1 MVETEKEKMRK
12 TNMFAALAVSILSA
26 FFGTTAAG
34 QEEFPFRVNKVSDR
48 VTVFQAR
55 NYMEDACVTVI
66 TTKKGLIIVDTGGY
80 PTLAERYKRKIK
92 DVLGRDDFLYV
103 INTHD
108 HIDHTGGNQAF
119 AGAVIVGHENAVPV
133 IKRMSAD
140 KDQLYTPWRNAIYR
154 GEMALKAMDPKSEKA
169 LSQAELVRW
178 FQELIGDQGRFIP
191 TPPTKT
197 FSDRLTLQVDDLNL
211 KLYYFGRAHS
221 DNDILIHVPELGVLF
236 VGDLFNSSRLS
247 ALISPELSPEVP
259 RGLKVLGEVLKNKG
273 DIQTVIGGHAHI
285 FSLEWMTLQYRYM
298 RDLWEAITSAKKD
311 GMNLQAFQ
319 EKNALDKKFAYAQKF
334 FDLNSREVRDGHQS
348 NVEKFWRVGQK
359 SAAKDIE
366 QTLDALGVEAARK
379 RFEKLRSKE
388 VEAFYLDERE
398 MNALGYRLMQNGK
411 MPEAIA
417 VFEMNTVAFPQ
428 SWNVWDSLAEAH
440 MNSGDNEKAEI
451 YYEKSLGLNPDNING
466 KNNLSQLRGYKSD
479 AQGETKE
486 AAGFKPGDKTGLQG
500 PYLGQTPP
508 GLKPKVFA
516 PGIVST
522 AGNFEFAITFSPDGK
537 EVYFTRR
544 PDGGG
549 QNTIMMSHWEKDGWS
564 APEEA
569 AFCKGFPSNEPHV
582 TPDGNRLYFGCNRQ
596 QPGADRAEYGIWV
609 TERTT
614 GGGWG
619 EPRYHGPGMYV
630 SAGRKGHLYMTDV
643 TMVAGGGLIRYPFA
657 GGTFGRPEKL
667 PTLLNEPTPIAH
679 GFIAADESFL
689 VFDSYN
695 RPGGQGGEGD
705 LWVSFKKVDGTW
717 AEPANLG
724 DTVNT
729 PATNFCP
736 SLSPDGK
743 FLFFSTCRDITWVSA
758 EVIERLR
765 PKEVGPAQAAF
776 DPQKKYPAE
785 ALKEDLKVLWDMLE
799 EGHGGFDR
807 YTPASM
813 LKKSFDEAMKG
824 LTGPL
829 TEFDFYLRLLPLI
842 AEVKDGHTRAQ
853 ISPPA
858 GAFLDDQPI
867 VIPVG
872 LRFLGGKACIFRNLS
887 EDRGIQEGA
896 ELLTINAMPVG
907 EILSKLLPLIPNDA
921 GIQTRKLRQ
930 LEYPATFG
938 RLFALRFGRPD
949 SYRIRLRLYQSKDV
963 QEITVPGIKGKDV
976 VRILYERYPD
986 AATRRPLYELS
997 FRGTAA
1003 ILTIRGFGDDPG
1015 KGSLPYPE
1023 FLNNAF
1029 RTLEEKKTP
1038 NLIIDLRGN
1047 GGGRDEYGKLL
1058 FAHVMDR
1065 PFLYYKAL
1073 ETKKD
1078 HYDLFRFTDESP
1090 KDVEDLAKQVK
1101 QNGRGW
1107 FDVLA
1112 HPNSGL
1118 QQPENPGFIG
1128 RVAILLDGLSFSATG
1143 ETTSLFHFYKKA
1155 VFFGEECGAGYYGN
1169 TSGFMV
1175 MATLPNTRIQIRIPL
1190 VLYTVAVDGYPK
1202 DRGIVPE
1209 VPVSP
1214 TIEDL
1219 LTGRDPV
1226 LERALQYLEKKEI
1239 QPGRRIP

>member
-1 MVETEKEKMRK
+1 MRK
-12 TNMFAALAVSILSA
+12 KNMFVAIAISALSA
-26 FFGTTAAG
+26 LFGTAAVG
-34 QEEFPFRVNKVSDR
+34 QEEFPFRVNRVSER
-48 VTVFQAR
+48 VTVFQAW
-55 NYMEDACVTVI
+55 NHMEDACVTVI

-119 AGAVIVGHENAVPV
+119 AGAVIVGQENAVPA
-133 IKRMSAD
+133 IKRMTAD
-140 KDQLYTPWRNAIYR
+140 KDQLYAPWRNAIYR
-154 GEMALKAMDPKSEKA
+154 GEMELKVMDPKSKEA

-178 FQELIGDQGRFIP
+178 FQELVGDQGRFIP
-191 TPPTKT
+191 TPPAKT
-197 FSDRLTLQVDDLNL
+197 FSNRLTLQVDDLNL

-221 DNDILIHVPELGVLF
+221 DNDILIHIPELGVLF
-236 VGDLFNSSRLS
+236 VGDLFQSTRLS
-247 ALISPELSPEVP
+247 ALSSPELSPDVP

-273 DIQTVIGGHAHI
+273 DIQAVIGGHARI
-285 FSLEWMTLQYRYM
+285 FSFEWMTVQYHYM
-298 RDLWEAITSAKKD
+298 RDLWEAVKSAKKD

-319 EKNALDKKFAYAQKF
+319 EQDALDKKFAYVQKY

-348 NVEKFWRVGQK
+348 NVQKFWRAGQK
-359 SAAKDIE
+359 SVAKDIE
-366 QTLDALGVEAARK
+366 QALDRSGIEAASK
-379 RFEKLRSKE
+379 RFEKLRGKDAVS
-388 VEAFYLDERE
+388 FYLDERE
-398 MNALGYRLMQNGK
+398 MNALGYRLMQSGK
-411 MPEAIA
+411 MPEAKA

-428 SWNVWDSLAEAH
+428 SWNVWDSFAEACL
-440 MNSGDNEKAEI
+440 NSGDNERAET
-451 YYEKSLGLNPDNING
+451 YYEKSIGLNPDNVSG
-466 KNNLSQLRGYKSD
+466 KNNLSGLRGHRLD

-508 GLKPKVFA
+508 GLEPKVFA

-522 AGNFEFAITFSPDGK
+522 AGNLEFAITFSPDGK
-537 EVYFTRR
+537 EAYFTRR
-544 PDGGG
+544 RNGGG
-549 QNTIMMSHWEKDGWS
+549 QNTIMVTRWEKDGWS

-569 AFCKGFPSNEPHV
+569 AFCKGFPTNEPHV
-582 TPDGNRLYFGCNRQ
+582 TPDGNKLYFGCQRQ
-596 QPGADRAEYGIWV
+596 RPGADRADYGIWV
-609 TERTT
+609 TERTA

-630 SAGRKGHLYMTDV
+630 SASRTGDLYMTDISNS
-643 TMVAGGGLIRYPFA
+643 AGEGIVRYPFV
-657 GGTFGRPEKL
+657 GGMFGQPEKL
-667 PTLLNEPTPIAH
+667 GGGVNAPRNGDHA
-679 GFIAADESFL
+679 FIAPDENL
-689 VFDSYN
+689 IVFDSYF

-705 LWVSFKKVDGTW
+705 LWVCFKKPDGIWTD
-717 AEPANLG
+717 ALNLG
-724 DTVNT
+724 DKINT

-743 FLFFSTCRDITWVSA
+743 FLFFSTCRDIAWVSA
-758 EVIERLR
+758 EVVERLR
-765 PKEVGPAQAAF
+765 PKEAGPAPVAF
-776 DPQKKYPAE
+776 DPRKTYPAE
-785 ALKEDLKVLWDMLE
+785 VLKEDLKILWNMLN

-807 YTPASM
+807 YTPASV
-813 LKKSFDEAMKG
+813 LKKSFDEAMNG

-829 TEFDFYLRLLPLI
+829 TELDFYLRLLPLI

-853 ISPPA
+853 VSSPA
-858 GAFLDDQPI
+858 GSFLDDQPI

-872 LRFLGGKACIFRNLS
+872 LRFLGGKAYVFRNLS

-921 GIQTRKLRQ
+921 GIRTRKLRQ

-938 RLFALRFGRPD
+938 RLLALRFGRPD
-949 SYRIRLRLYQSKDV
+949 SYRLRLRLYQNRDV

-986 AATRRPLYELS
+986 AALRHPLYELS
-997 FRGTAA
+997 FRGTIA
-1003 ILTIRGFGDDPG
+1003 ILAIRAFGDDPE

-1023 FLNNAF
+1023 FLKHTF

-1078 HYDLFRFTDESP
+1078 HYDLFRFTNESP
-1090 KDVEDLAKQVK
+1090 KDVEDLAKQLK

-1107 FDVLA
+1107 FDVLG
-1112 HPNSGL
+1112 HPNCGL
-1118 QQPENPGFIG
+1118 QQPQDPRFTG
-1128 RVAILLDGLSFSATG
+1128 RVAILIDGLSFSATG
-1143 ETTSLFHFYKKA
+1143 ETASLFHFYKKA
-1155 VFFGEECGAGYYGN
+1155 VFFGEECGSGYYGN

-1175 MATLPNTRIQIRIPL
+1175 MATLPNTHIEIRIPL
-1190 VLYTVAVDGYPK
+1190 ILYTMAVDGYPK
-1202 DRGIVPE
+1202 NCGIVPD
-1209 VPVSP
+1209 VPLTP
-1214 TIEDL
+1214 TIADL
-1219 LTGRDPV
+1219 LAGRDPV